1 MTLLCF
7 QTQPPLATNTSGPRR
22 KDRPM
27 SGGVEAQP
35 FPPLFVGLRACG
47 FLGQL
52 LPPST
57 SSVYSSCW
65 VCIKVVE
72 SHMEVPVCRRIW
84 DDGTGSCSQHLKLL
98 SVADFSLLF
107 LFLQEVVNHTHKE
120 SADFGLSI
128 SGINKGR
135 GEENVHPKKVSGTHE
150 PNTEWGISFFFL
162 KMKNFD
168 CYICQTGK
176 VICDDQKLAIG

>member
-1 MTLLCF
+1 
-7 QTQPPLATNTSGPRR
+7 
-22 KDRPM
+22 
-27 SGGVEAQP
+27 
-35 FPPLFVGLRACG
+35 
-47 FLGQL
+47 
-52 LPPST
+52 
-57 SSVYSSCW
+57 
-65 VCIKVVE
+65 
-72 SHMEVPVCRRIW
+72 MEVPVCRRIW

-98 SVADFSLLF
+98 SVADFSLF
-107 LFLQEVVNHTHKE
+107 FFFLQEVVNHTHKE

-176 VICDDQKLAIG
+176 VICDDQRLAIG